1 MVRSHLGRLC
11 ADNVLTASQADD
23 WWQALQRQQAD
34 GHFLVGAVIFVVAA
48 TRPVCRP

>member
-1 MVRSHLGRLC
+1 MHRE
-11 ADNVLTASQADD
+11 QALMWEL